1 MKNAHDYARNMAI
14 ELLRGSS
21 VITESSIEAAVLAVT
36 TATKSLPLSGGVDT
50 SALTAELLHLFS
62 ITIGKASALDD
73 LHDHIPWLSARK
85 AEIKWAFWDRYARY
99 LGSDQKWAPQM
110 VESLDYDTEMVMD
123 RLEDPKRP
131 GPWDR
136 RGMVVGSVQ
145 SGKTANYTGLI
156 NKALDAGYKLI
167 IVLAG
172 IHSNLRSQ
180 TQLRIDEGVL
190 GFDTQKSRKLSQDNR
205 WIGVGQQPTPRPL
218 VVHSLTSSA
227 ENGDFSRKVADNILV
242 MLGSDPVVLVVKK
255 NSRLLSNLLTAVL
268 HATGPNG
275 AQSNKRRIKDV
286 PLLLIDDEADNASIN
301 VKVRKD
307 EDEEE
312 NRVSAINGKIRELL
326 SCFEKVAY
334 VGYTATPFA
343 NIFINPD
350 IKTEK
355 HDDDIFPRSFIINVK
370 APSNYIGPT
379 KVFGLD
385 GDEDASIE
393 SMDGLPIIR
402 RVQDG
407 TAPTAFPAGHKKE
420 HVPTELP
427 ASLREAIR
435 AFLIAAAARHAR
447 GQSQKHCSMLV
458 HVTRFVAVQE
468 RVAALVTDELKSL
481 AARIANGD
489 GARTPTLL
497 DELKQLWES
506 DFVPTT
512 LALGK
517 EAGKAIEWADVVQ
530 SLHPAAAKISV
541 ITVNGFAKE
550 ALDYKE
556 HETVGRSVIAIGGD
570 KLSRGLTLEGLTVS
584 YFLRTTRM
592 YDTLMQMGRW
602 FGYRPGYL
610 DLCRLY
616 TTDELTQWYRHIAL
630 AEAELR
636 REFDYMVKAGLTPE
650 KYGLRVRTHPGGMI
664 ITALNKMG
672 WNQRVELSCAG
683 TLVQTTHLP
692 RDARLGKNA
701 AHTEAFVR
709 GLSAPSRPFDGK
721 SLVWREV
728 GPDAVADYFAG
739 LDYPVHSLRM
749 AGADLAAFIR
759 KQNQQGELV
768 SWTVALLAD
777 SRTKKE
783 ERRDF
788 AGHHIGFLTR
798 SPARQS
804 DTDYALRKANILS
817 PSDEDIDLADFTLT
831 PTLAA
836 SLTAKTDWTEAERA
850 WLLDQTTAQRALD
863 KIALALAE
871 KRAAEDPEASSKAAS
886 PDIAP
891 GSIVRLLRPK
901 THGLLLIYPL
911 VQPHEIPAKKSKTGV
926 IVAEAEPMPGMDPA
940 GPPSVGFAI
949 SFPASES
956 AARVEYQVN
965 KRWDRGLQE
974 DWSDDN

>member
-14 ELLRGSS
+14 ELLRGSGA
-21 VITESSIEAAVLAVT
+21 ITEGNIEAAVLGVT
-36 TATKSLPLSGGVDT
+36 AATKSLPLSGAVDT
-50 SALTAELLHLFS
+50 TALTAELLHLFS

-73 LHDHIPWLSARK
+73 LHDHVPWLSARK
-85 AEIKWAFWDRYARY
+85 AEIKWAFWERYARY
-99 LGSDQKWAPQM
+99 LGSDLKWAPQM

-275 AQSNKRRIKDV
+275 GQNNKRRIKEV

-370 APSNYIGPT
+370 APSNYVGPT

-385 GDEDASIE
+385 GDDDASIE

-407 TAPTAFPAGHKKE
+407 TAPTAFPPGHKKD
-420 HVPTELP
+420 HIPAELP

-447 GQSQKHCSMLV
+447 GQGQKHCSMLV

-468 RVAALVTDELKSL
+468 RVAALVSDELKSL
-481 AARIANGD
+481 VARIANGD

-506 DFVPTT
+506 DFVPTSQ
-512 LALGK
+512 ALGQ
-517 EAGKAIEWADVVQ
+517 EAGKALEWADVAQ
-530 SLHPAAAKISV
+530 SLYPAASKIAV
-541 ITVNGFAKE
+541 ITVNGYAKD

-630 AEAELR
+630 AEVELR

-692 RDARLGKNA
+692 KDARLGKNA
-701 AHTEAFVR
+701 SHTEAFVSN
-709 GLSAPSRPFDGK
+709 LATPSRPFDGQ
-721 SLVWREV
+721 SLVWRDV
-728 GPDAVADYFAG
+728 KPDTVADYLAG

-749 AGADLAAFIR
+749 AGVDLAAFIR

-768 SWTVALLAD
+768 SWTIALLAN
-777 SRTKKE
+777 SKTKAD

-788 AGHHIGFLTR
+788 AGHRIGLLTR
-798 SPARQS
+798 NPARQTA
-804 DTDYALRKANILS
+804 TDYALKKANILS
-817 PSDEDIDLADFTLT
+817 PSDQGIDLEDFTLT
-831 PTLAA
+831 PALAA
-836 SLTAKTDWTEAERA
+836 SLASKIGWTDAERA
-850 WLLDQTTAQRALD
+850 WLLDQATAPRTLD
-863 KIALALAE
+863 KIALALTE
-871 KRAAEDPEASSKAAS
+871 KRLAEDPETSAKAAA

-891 GSIVRLLRPK
+891 GEIVRALRPK

-911 VQPHEIPAKKSKTGV
+911 VQPDKIPEKKSKTGV
-926 IVAEAEPMPGMDPA
+926 VVALEEAMPGMNPG
-940 GPPSVGFAI
+940 GPPSVGIAI
-949 SFPASES
+949 SFPDSES
-956 AARVEYQVN
+956 ATRVEYQVN

-974 DWSDDN
+974 DWSDDD